1 VLFATGVFAWGSF
14 VRKPRIEG
22 ESAHLSPRGAA
33 CAQLAIGVYGVYFGG
48 GIGILMLAALTAAG
62 VAVRNAGATKNMLA
76 SMMGGSSVL
85 VFLFQ
90 MKFDWPIVIAIA
102 VAAILGGQLG
112 VFLLRRIN
120 ETALRIGITAI
131 GLVLTVAL
139 FVRS

>member
-1 VLFATGVFAWGSF
+1 
-14 VRKPRIEG
+14 
-22 ESAHLSPRGAA
+22 
-33 CAQLAIGVYGVYFGG
+33 
-48 GIGILMLAALTAAG
+48 
-62 VAVRNAGATKNMLA
+62 MLA